1 MKLAEIVILG
11 EELREVD
18 GKWALV
24 SKSTGKPLRYYKGE
38 GKPSQEWV
46 DQQERE
52 IQYFKHQK

>member
-1 MKLAEIVILG
+1 MKLADIVILG
-11 EELREVD
+11 EELRQVG

-24 SKSTGKPLRYYKGE
+24 SKKTGKPLRYYKGE

-52 IQYFKHQK
+52 IQFFKHQ

>member
-1 MKLAEIVILG
+1 MKLADIVILG
-11 EELREVD
+11 EELRQVD

-24 SKSTGKPLRYYKGE
+24 SKKTGKPLRYYKGE

-52 IQYFKHQK
+52 IQFFKHQ